1 MIDFQR
7 VVPSQRELYHPY
19 LSTASHRGC
28 AYTFANLC
36 MWGHQQAAFLG
47 DTLVIFSH
55 YNGHTMYQFPCGSE
69 DPGVILE
76 QLRLDARERG
86 IPFRVS
92 GVTAHE
98 KEILEELYPGQFRY
112 HCQRDN
118 FDYIYDI
125 NDLADLKGKKF
136 QPKRNHVNRFL
147 TDHPECYIQPLEETN
162 LPDCQELTRRWFAR
176 KLEEDPTGDF
186 IMEQRALEKAFRNFR
201 ALGLEGLLLYCDGKP
216 VAMTM
221 GSFISEDMVDVHF
234 EKADPDY
241 PTAYAV
247 INRAFA
253 RHIREKYP
261 QVKYLDRE
269 EDMGSPGLR
278 KAKLSYQPHHL
289 VEKCWAHFTGEE
301 TYD

>member
-7 VVPSQRELYHPY
+7 VVPSDREKYLPY
-19 LSTASHRGC
+19 LFSAAHRGC

-36 MWGHQQAAFLG
+36 MWGHQRAAFLG
-47 DTLVIFSH
+47 DHLVIFSH
-55 YNGHTMYQFPCGSE
+55 YDGHTMYQFPICSG
-69 DPGVILE
+69 DVKPVLE
-76 QLRLDARERG
+76 QLRADARERG
-86 IPFRVS
+86 IPFRLA

-112 HCQRDN
+112 HCQRDS

-147 TDHPECYIQPLEETN
+147 SEHPECYIQPLDETN
-162 LPDCQELTRRWFAR
+162 LPDCEALARHWFAR
-176 KLEEDPTGDF
+176 KLEEDPTADF

-253 RHIREKYP
+253 RHLRDKYP